1 MKERRKGTKGEGR
14 QEGLIFAKKIK
25 KKNPLSSYMATYR
38 VLTVLPQMRFHV
50 SSAGDILQAAPS

>member
-25 KKNPLSSYMATYR
+25 KKKTHFPLTW
-38 VLTVLPQMRFHV
+38 LHIGF
-50 SSAGDILQAAPS
+50 